1 MMKNDQYQYL
11 LQKLNIRNELRNII
25 KMQQKVEERIVEC
38 INRIDGQL
46 KLDMPNKQKPLEEE
60 ETKEDGSPSWFS
72 GFPIGVYTFEK
83 EITSANM
90 KDDDHSEALPKSG
103 PLSMDIGFDG
113 KVAILDVYKLRLSHK
128 DVDGVA
134 KYNKETNTWKAK
146 ASLIS
151 LSIFDNSAERVD
163 IECEDHD
170 LKKVEIEFQKA
181 VDEAL
186 NRIEAFEKHLKKN

>member
-46 KLDMPNKQKPLEEE
+46 KLDVPNKEKPLEEE
-60 ETKEDGSPSWFS
+60 GKNECGGTGLSHLGAPYVPPHRYGKTTKNEEVSET
-72 GFPIGVYTFEK
+72 
-83 EITSANM
+83 
-90 KDDDHSEALPKSG
+90 LPKSG